1 MNKYNYLDT
10 GQTHLPYLSQVTQQL
25 VYDPQMFQP
34 VSSFLYSLPFKS
46 LSIKEIKEELINF
59 SVLSKAKKDYI
70 IRLLDADWNLQLS
83 KIQRAERI
91 YKKQHGKDWHHP
103 YGKKNDNQDE
113 KQ

>member
-1 MNKYNYLDT
+1 MDKDNHLDIR
-10 GQTHLPYLSQVTQQL
+10 QSHLPYISQMTQPL

-46 LSIKEIKEELINF
+46 LSIKEIKEDLASC
-59 SVLSKAKKDYI
+59 SVLSKAKKNYI

-103 YGKKNDNQDE
+103 YEKNNDD
-113 KQ
+113 